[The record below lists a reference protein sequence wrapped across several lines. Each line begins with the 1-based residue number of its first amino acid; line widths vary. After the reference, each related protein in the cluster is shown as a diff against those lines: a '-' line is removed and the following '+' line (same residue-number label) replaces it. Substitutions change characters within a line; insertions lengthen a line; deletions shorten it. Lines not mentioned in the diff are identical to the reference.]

1 MEREGAHSVGGQLH
15 RVQQGHL
22 DEAVGLGATSW
33 PVLITFHLQRDSRG
47 GQARVSEGPK
57 GSDRQ
62 GPGQELA
69 EGPAVLAARPL
80 ASKISDLSCHPLTR
94 PNQGLTL
101 GCHPCPREGNEGR
114 N

>member
-1 MEREGAHSVGGQLH
+1 ML
-15 RVQQGHL
+15 
-22 DEAVGLGATSW
+22 
-33 PVLITFHLQRDSRG
+33 
-47 GQARVSEGPK
+47 EGPK

-69 EGPAVLAARPL
+69 EGPAVLATRPL
-80 ASKISDLSCHPLTR
+80 NPENSDSSCHPLTR

-101 GCHPCPREGNEGR
+101 GHHPCPLEGNEGR